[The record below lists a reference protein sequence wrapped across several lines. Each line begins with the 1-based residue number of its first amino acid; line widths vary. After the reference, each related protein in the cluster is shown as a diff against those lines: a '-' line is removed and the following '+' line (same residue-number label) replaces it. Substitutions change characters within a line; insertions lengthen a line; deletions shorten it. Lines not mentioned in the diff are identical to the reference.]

1 MMFMIVLVVLVFSN
15 LVALAIVTLRKQDA
29 SLAASAFMAAWLLAL
44 VVSYQAQPFAVILTT
59 GIAFAGNG
67 FLALP
72 KHLREYTN

>member
-29 SLAASAFMAAWLLAL
+29 SLVASAFMAVWLLAL
-44 VVSYQAQPFAVILTT
+44 VVSYQAQPFAVILAT
-59 GIAFAGNG
+59 GIALASNG